1 MSVQSKCQLDRQTR
15 GVPVVKFS
23 PRAKFVAITIDELIL
38 VPIAIVLVYYFA
50 REILVP
56 ATLLL
61 IVGSALFVVAKYYLV
76 YPSLAKETHQ
86 IYRMEGMHGVVISRV
101 TGNEGKIKVG
111 AEIWDARCDGP
122 PIEKGTDVVILSRE
136 SLKVRV
142 KPVD

>member
-1 MSVQSKCQLDRQTR
+1 M
-15 GVPVVKFS
+15 VKFS
-23 PRAKFVAITIDELIL
+23 PRVKFIAITVDELIL

-56 ATLLL
+56 AILLL
-61 IVGSALFVVAKYYLV
+61 LVGSVIFVAAKYYLV
-76 YPSLAKETHQ
+76 YPSLSQDAHP
-86 IYRMEGMHGVVISRV
+86 IYTMEGMHGVVLSRV

-122 PIEKGTDVVILSRE
+122 PIEKGTEVVILSRA

-142 KPVD
+142 KPVE

>member
-1 MSVQSKCQLDRQTR
+1 M
-15 GVPVVKFS
+15 VKFS
-23 PRAKFVAITIDELIL
+23 PKAKFVAITIDELIL

-50 REILVP
+50 REILLP

-76 YPSLAKETHQ
+76 YPSLAKDTHQ

-101 TGNEGKIKVG
+101 TGIEGKIKVG

-122 PIEKGTDVVILSRE
+122 AIEKDTEVVILLRE